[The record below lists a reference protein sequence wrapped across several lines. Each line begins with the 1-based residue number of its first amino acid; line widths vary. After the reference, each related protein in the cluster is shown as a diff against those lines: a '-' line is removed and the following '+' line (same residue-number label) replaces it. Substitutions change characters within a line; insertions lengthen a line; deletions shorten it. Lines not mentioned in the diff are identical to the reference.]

1 MKPLHRNFALIILGL
16 LAAGALGGSVVFAK
30 KEAAAAHRLRSAA
43 IAEAA
48 RASIQEALD
57 EHLGGLADLS
67 KAFESSPPAA
77 DDDYRELAV
86 RTAVQGPAF
95 AGVNYLNHL
104 FVETFVYPLGT
115 NRAVAGLDLKTR
127 TDALPA
133 AHRAVA
139 SHEPAATDLVA
150 LAQGGQG
157 FLAYV
162 PVRRENR
169 WEGLVEGA
177 LDRDVFGRRYAAP
190 AAPPR
195 HDLSLMDE
203 SSVRPFYETAAR
215 QDDPFGGAY
224 DSFFTLRFADRRWW
238 GVLHPQFPPT
248 VLGPLVGVMFLEM
261 ALAWAIARKI
271 LKKR

>member
-1 MKPLHRNFALIILGL
+1 MKPMTRSFSLVLLGL

-30 KEAAAAHRLRSAA
+30 KEAAATHRLRSAA

-48 RASIQEALD
+48 RTSIQEALD
-57 EHLGGLADLS
+57 EHLGGLTSLS
-67 KAFESSPPAA
+67 KAFEALPPAA
-77 DDDYRELAV
+77 ADDYRELAV
-86 RTAVQGPAF
+86 RASVQGPAF
-95 AGVNYLNHL
+95 AAVNYLNHL
-104 FVETFVYPLGT
+104 FVETFVYPSGP

-127 TDALPA
+127 SDALPA

-139 SHEPAATDLVA
+139 SHEPSATDLVV
-150 LAQGGQG
+150 LAQGGHG

-169 WEGLVEGA
+169 WDGLVEGA

-203 SSVRPFYETAAR
+203 SNVQPFYETAAR
-215 QDDPFGGAY
+215 QDDPFRGAY

-238 GVLHPQFPPT
+238 GVLHPQSPPT
-248 VLGPLVGVMFLEM
+248 VLGPLVGVMLLEM
-261 ALAWAIARKI
+261 ALVWALARKL
-271 LKKR
+271 LKKI